1 MLSPMRRSTF
11 VVLSASALLFA
22 CGGATATDLFGDPA
36 PADSTAPTAT
46 TPGTTPTS
54 TSTTPPSPTLPPPE
68 PTTPPT
74 TPPKDAGGPPR
85 DASVPDAAK
94 PDASTTA
101 GIACGTAGA
110 CALTD
115 TCCALYQVASQ
126 TYRYECRAGKVT
138 CPEPSTQIEC
148 DSAEDC
154 PAGAKICCGDRV
166 QVGGGGYY
174 DKIECKSSCG
184 GNDVTFCNPASPA
197 ASCGARACVASTL
210 LPGYFA
216 CQQ

>member
-1 MLSPMRRSTF
+1 MRRSTF

-22 CGGATATDLFGDPA
+22 CGGATATHLFGDPA

-94 PDASTTA
+94 PDAPKSA
-101 GIACGTAGA
+101 GPADEPPLTIAVDPETNTLLLVGSSGSVTMTLNDKPVHSYRNFAGRGG
-110 CALTD
+110 L
-115 TCCALYQVASQ
+115 
-126 TYRYECRAGKVT
+126 K
-138 CPEPSTQIEC
+138 PPSTNKHTGL
-148 DSAEDC
+148 SV
-154 PAGAKICCGDRV
+154 R
-166 QVGGGGYY
+166 
-174 DKIECKSSCG
+174 
-184 GNDVTFCNPASPA
+184 
-197 ASCGARACVASTL
+197 
-210 LPGYFA
+210 
-216 CQQ
+216 

>member
-1 MLSPMRRSTF
+1 MRRTTF

-36 PADSTAPTAT
+36 PADTTAPTAT

-54 TSTTPPSPTLPPPE
+54 TTPPSPTTPPG
-68 PTTPPT
+68 PTTPPTPT

-85 DASVPDAAK
+85 DASVPDGAK
-94 PDASTTA
+94 PDASTGT
-101 GIACGTAGA
+101 GIACGTVGA
-110 CALTD
+110 CPLTD
-115 TCCALYQVASQ
+115 TCCALYQAASQ

-148 DSAEDC
+148 DSSEDC
-154 PAGAKICCGDRV
+154 PTGAKICCGDRV
-166 QVGGGGYY
+166 QIGGGGYY
-174 DKIECKSSCG
+174 DKLECKSSCG